1 MTTPTA
7 GGCSPTNT
15 RVFVE
20 GTGRSGTT
28 ATAAAIGAHPLLT
41 VIPREVRFLASAGGL
56 ADVVAGRADPG
67 AFARTLR
74 GAWFRT
80 PREGRADGG
89 LHQLIAEGIVV
100 QAVRHYRTNR
110 RASPLPSAR
119 RLVAELLDPL
129 AGSAGGWIEHTP
141 ETVLVAD
148 AVAAIVPGAH
158 LIHSV
163 RDGRDVGTSVAGRP
177 WGPANPVEGVRWWC
191 WRLLRASRESAGW
204 APDRLH
210 LLRFEDLAIRRRH
223 QTLSLLLDGIG
234 VGAHDDPHQHLD
246 ATLTAQRASS
256 GRWKALPEAGAVDKA
271 YAAALARLGQEVAA
285 TAILGLLDPTDA
297 PVRRAMTEAQRAYEI
312 EAEERWLARISRRVA
327 PR

>member
-1 MTTPTA
+1 MSA
-7 GGCSPTNT
+7 QGGPLGTLHKPRYRRPVNDLT
-15 RVFVE
+15 RVFVG

-28 ATAAAIGAHPLLT
+28 ATAGALGAHPILT

-56 ADVVAGRADPG
+56 ADVVAGRADPA

-89 LHQLIAEGIVV
+89 LHQLMAEDIVV
-100 QAVRHYRTNR
+100 TAVRRYRANR
-110 RASPLPSAR
+110 RAAPLPSAK

-129 AGSAGGWIEHTP
+129 AGSEGGWIEHTP

-148 AVAAIVPGAH
+148 AIAAIVFGAH

-163 RDGRDVGTSVAGRP
+163 RDGRDVGASVAARP
-177 WGPANPVEGVRWWC
+177 WGPSNPVEGVRWWC

-204 APDRLH
+204 APHRLH

-223 QTLSLLLDGIG
+223 ETLTRLLDAIG
-234 VGAHDDPHQHLD
+234 VGAHADPHQHLD
-246 ATLTAQRASS
+246 AKLTAQRASS
-256 GRWKALPEAGAVDKA
+256 GRWKALPQAGAVDKA

-285 TAILGLLDPTDA
+285 TAISWGSST
-297 PVRRAMTEAQRAYEI
+297 RQT
-312 EAEERWLARISRRVA
+312 